1 MAMAGSVPVYRL
13 EAVRQRYGDRTV
25 LDVDRLDVERGETL
39 AVIGPSGSGKS
50 TLLRLL
56 QFLEQPASGR
66 LVFEEQPAAGI
77 PPLAV
82 RRRITTVFQRPV
94 MLDRSVRENL
104 AFGLRLRG
112 EQGYHGRIDRLLD
125 ALALTPLA
133 GAHARTLSGGE
144 VQRVA
149 FGRALALEPDV
160 LLLDEPTA
168 NLDPHNVR
176 IIEQLLRAERDR
188 GVTVVLATHQV
199 FQARRLSHRTALL
212 LDGRLVEIGPTAR
225 VLDSPHDPR
234 TKAFV
239 SGDMVY

>member
-1 MAMAGSVPVYRL
+1 MAGAAPVYRL
-13 EAVRQRYGDRTV
+13 ESVQQRYGDRLV

-39 AVIGPSGSGKS
+39 AIIGPSGSGKS

-56 QFLEQPASGR
+56 QFLEQPASGT
-66 LVFEEQPAAGI
+66 LVFQEQPVGGT
-77 PPLAV
+77 PPLTV
-82 RRRITTVFQRPV
+82 RRRVTTVFQRPV

-104 AFGLRLRG
+104 AYGLALRG
-112 EQGYHGRIDRLLD
+112 EKGYCERIDRLLE

-133 GAHARTLSGGE
+133 RAHARTLSGGE
-144 VQRVA
+144 IQRVA
-149 FGRALALEPDV
+149 FGRALAVEPEV

-176 IIEQLLRAERDR
+176 IIEQLIRDERDR

-199 FQARRLSHRTALL
+199 FQARRLSDRTALL
-212 LDGRLVEIGPTAR
+212 LDGRFVEIGPTAQLLGLPR
-225 VLDSPHDPR
+225 DPR